1 MRMKWGII
9 AGVLGGIAA
18 AEAGGSAYFYRR
30 TMMRYN
36 AKKERTMKMS
46 GVDWESYYS
55 FMKPHGE
62 WMRAQT
68 HEDVWIKSDD
78 GLRLHATYFPGIDG
92 GNPDKAVI
100 CFHGYTSEAMSDY
113 SSISNYYLKKGYSML
128 LVDARAHGQS
138 EGKFIGFGCKD
149 RYDALKWIDWMIKK
163 AGNGIRIVLMGNSMG
178 GATVLMASGLNL
190 PAFPMIQIADFVN
203 RKMAGY
209 GLDECNAAKEVQK
222 AKLPIL
228 FIHGDKDTFV
238 PCSMCDELYASCAS
252 QKTKLIVK
260 GAGHCESYYKNTKAF
275 EDALDKFLEG
285 VMR

>member
-1 MRMKWGII
+1 MKWGII

-18 AEAGGSAYFYRR
+18 AEAGGSVYFYRR

-55 FMKPHGE
+55 FMKPRGE
-62 WMRAQT
+62 WMRAHIHGNTPPTFLQASSS
-68 HEDVWIKSDD
+68 EYR
-78 GLRLHATYFPGIDG
+78 LRLHATYFPGIDG

-163 AGNGIRIVLMGNSMG
+163 AGNGIRIVLMGTSHG
-178 GATVLMASGLNL
+178 G
-190 PAFPMIQIADFVN
+190 
-203 RKMAGY
+203 
-209 GLDECNAAKEVQK
+209 
-222 AKLPIL
+222 
-228 FIHGDKDTFV
+228 
-238 PCSMCDELYASCAS
+238 
-252 QKTKLIVK
+252 
-260 GAGHCESYYKNTKAF
+260 
-275 EDALDKFLEG
+275 
-285 VMR
+285 

>member
-9 AGVLGGIAA
+9 AGVLGCIAA

-55 FMKPHGE
+55 FMKPRGE

-113 SSISNYYLKKGYSML
+113 SSISNYY
-128 LVDARAHGQS
+128 
-138 EGKFIGFGCKD
+138 
-149 RYDALKWIDWMIKK
+149 
-163 AGNGIRIVLMGNSMG
+163 
-178 GATVLMASGLNL
+178 
-190 PAFPMIQIADFVN
+190 
-203 RKMAGY
+203 
-209 GLDECNAAKEVQK
+209 
-222 AKLPIL
+222 
-228 FIHGDKDTFV
+228 
-238 PCSMCDELYASCAS
+238 
-252 QKTKLIVK
+252 
-260 GAGHCESYYKNTKAF
+260 
-275 EDALDKFLEG
+275 
-285 VMR
+285 

>member
-1 MRMKWGII
+1 MKWGII

-113 SSISNYYLKKGYSML
+113 LSLINISEPTRPY
-128 LVDARAHGQS
+128 
-138 EGKFIGFGCKD
+138 
-149 RYDALKWIDWMIKK
+149 
-163 AGNGIRIVLMGNSMG
+163 
-178 GATVLMASGLNL
+178 
-190 PAFPMIQIADFVN
+190 
-203 RKMAGY
+203 
-209 GLDECNAAKEVQK
+209 
-222 AKLPIL
+222 
-228 FIHGDKDTFV
+228 
-238 PCSMCDELYASCAS
+238 
-252 QKTKLIVK
+252 
-260 GAGHCESYYKNTKAF
+260 
-275 EDALDKFLEG
+275 
-285 VMR
+285 